1 MLLPIWIKL
10 QPASNIGR
18 ASPAKTG
25 SALQFKRFYYQHRN
39 EGLLATIN
47 QCSMVPTHPHDIHF
61 TNEPDD
67 IIHSSGDEYHDGIQF
82 SDSQA
87 ILGL

>member
-1 MLLPIWIKL
+1 
-10 QPASNIGR
+10 
-18 ASPAKTG
+18 
-25 SALQFKRFYYQHRN
+25 
-39 EGLLATIN
+39 
-47 QCSMVPTHPHDIHF
+47 MVPTHPHDIHF